1 MITNRKEAGFP
12 LTKAHKVKE
21 EVQADKSIMENLEET
36 DQQLAESFK
45 KDRKWWKVA
54 RLIGKDEED
63 YNDIVMLIST
73 HYKLLKD
80 IFIYTAAGVDW
91 PCINQVQMQLFC
103 DSLNLIDGKLVSMND
118 I

>member
-1 MITNRKEAGFP
+1 
-12 LTKAHKVKE
+12 
-21 EVQADKSIMENLEET
+21 MENLEDT

-63 YNDIVMLIST
+63 YNDMVELVGT

-80 IFIYTAAGVDW
+80 LFIHTAAGVDW
-91 PCINQVQMQLFC
+91 PFINQV
-103 DSLNLIDGKLVSMND
+103 
-118 I
+118 